1 MDEQSVKGKVG
12 VGQAAARGFV
22 ATALT
27 LSLVPSLAYAS
38 PDNEEEAPATNEK
51 TSSEA
56 GTTSNNNDNAVSLAS
71 AVSKAASSYD
81 LSKIK
86 DGTYAGTAE
95 IGEDGLTIDDEDSG
109 VDDGNEF
116 VGYTL
121 KVAVTVADHA
131 ITKVEV
137 LNEAPSES
145 ESFQSKAVNGV
156 PKKNLVGVPSQI
168 VTAQST
174 SDIDAVT
181 GATVSSKAIVVA
193 ADKALQ
199 AAYDDQNKQVEDEY
213 TYGYA
218 ALSWAEYWAAE
229 GVYNATDTSSSDEVD
244 RDAGNGVYE
253 HDRGGYD
260 VVTRA
265 TANHGLHRGSFQS
278 VDVIETAEGV
288 EISPSYYPD
297 KTSFVDADGKTWTIS
312 SGTVSDGANTYII
325 TGHKVTGTKY
335 VPVKV
340 KTSDLEDFK
349 AQYSFVANGETLQ
362 GGYSEGVLSA
372 YSGVVADVAAETN
385 GLKEVTKSGDSFTFG
400 KAATG
405 TGSGIKG
412 QALKSASDVTP
423 SVVRTTEA
431 DTEKTDKFHT
441 GSYGEFLRVD
451 LNGDYGDLGA
461 NMQSVTWTYYGSDAT
476 RTNALATY
484 GTKFA
489 ADNWMHK
496 SMGIQLGLTES
507 ARCQLPE
514 NTDGTGYWTLTVH
527 ALGYEDYSYN
537 FEATSDNIAKTA
549 EPVSEE
555 TKQKLQNLYDKAVA
569 LNKGSYS
576 EESWTKSAI
585 EDELAEAK
593 DLLAKE
599 DLTESAASEQIE
611 HLQAAID
618 ALVKVAPEA
627 GDYVL
632 MNIPYSDF
640 YASET
645 ANNNTKVDVFTSAT
659 KNKTKGSLAAGTY
672 HKEDGSEITGVT
684 FAVKVTDSAT
694 GIDWSQYTQAES
706 SDALATA
713 GSYSYVFLDE
723 ESEAPANYK
732 ELSLVNG
739 KVSFSETVGA
749 KATTIDGSSEAEFT
763 TDSSYGDYELDFAAS
778 TQVYAA
784 LKDATIYGAVVNT
797 TDGTGYGMRSLENIW
812 KTGKHGFELAW
823 CTGFTD
829 AVHGCPTS
837 SEHYKSIMGKTLSSV
852 TVYTS
857 AGTYEISLG
866 EKGIYVPVKTTDAQV
881 AANEVDI
888 DAADPVVKAAVS
900 LPADFD
906 ASYKIDGEDAAQLL
920 GSNSNSSVSFSAK
933 GLTPGKHELTV
944 SDKSGKY
951 ADIISEFV
959 VSTNKQ
965 VASFD
970 GSAAK
975 VVAAPGVLDV
985 DFANYLSNVASVEV
999 NGTSYSAQGRGA
1011 AKIIS
1016 ADGAINTAATSG
1028 MGDAAKK
1035 VFDKY
1040 GAYKIEVTS
1049 TGYRSN
1055 LTFTYNYEAD
1065 KTALKSAID
1074 SVSDLQEDA
1083 FSQTSWAKL
1092 QEAVTNGNEVL
1103 NTVEATDDAVAA
1115 AVKAINDAI
1124 DALEANPR
1132 IELSDLIDS
1141 AEQLDQADYTKA
1153 SWKTFDSA
1161 LAAAKVVA
1169 ADSSAT
1175 DAQVTEAKNALVK
1188 AQANLAKAATTDQKT
1203 DLKVEIG
1210 KADVLNASDYTAESW
1225 AAYQQALKAAIEV
1238 VNGEDLS
1245 ADEVSQALSQL
1256 QKARTALV
1264 AADDDSDNNGGTTNN
1279 VTNNV
1284 TNNTTTNNG
1293 SDSAK
1298 SSSAKTG
1305 DVSVAVAGGFGVI
1318 AAAAAAVAAWT
1329 RRRILRK

>member
-81 LSKIK
+81 LSKIA
-86 DGTYAGTAE
+86 DGTYTGTA
-95 IGEDGLTIDDEDSG
+95 IADSADPLNKGDEWDADSYE
-109 VDDGNEF
+109 VS
-116 VGYTL
+116 VS
-121 KVAVTVADHA
+121 VTVASGK
-131 ITKVEV
+131 ISKVEV
-137 LNEAPSES
+137 ANYDSLGNDDWDRMD
-145 ESFQSKAVNGV
+145 KAVNGYNQ
-156 PKKNLVGVPSQI
+156 KGTTYTGVVSQIQSNGSTSSIDAVSTATISSNAI
-168 VTAQST
+168 VTAV
-174 SDIDAVT
+174 DN
-181 GATVSSKAIVVA
+181 
-193 ADKALQ
+193 ALQ
-199 AAYDDQNKQVEDEY
+199 AAYDEQNKQVEDEY

-218 ALSWAEYWAAE
+218 SLTWAEYWAAE

-265 TANHGLHRGSFQS
+265 TSNHGLHRGSFQS

-297 KTSFVDADGKTWTIS
+297 KTSFVDAAGKTWTIS
-312 SGTVSDGANTYII
+312 SGTVSDGANTYTI

-340 KTSDLEDFK
+340 KTSDLEAFK
-349 AQYSFVANGETLQ
+349 AQYSFVANGEMLQ

-412 QALKSASDVTP
+412 QALKSASDVIP

-431 DTEKTDKFHT
+431 DTEKADKFHT

-461 NMQSVTWTYYGSDAT
+461 NMQSVTWTYYGSDSS
-476 RTNALATY
+476 RTKALATY

-496 SMGIQLGLTES
+496 SFGIQLGLTES
-507 ARCQLPE
+507 ARCQLPA

-537 FEATSDNIAKTA
+537 FEATSDNIAKAA

-555 TKQKLQNLYDKAVA
+555 TKQKLQDLYNKAAA

-618 ALVKVAPEA
+618 ALVKVAPEV

-632 MNIPYSDF
+632 MNIPYGDF

-645 ANNNTKVDVFTSAT
+645 ANNSTSVDVFTSAT

-672 HKEDGSEITGVT
+672 HTEDGSEITGVT
-684 FAVKVTDSAT
+684 FAVKVTDSAA
-694 GIDWSQYTQAES
+694 GIDWSQYTQVES

-713 GSYSYVFLDE
+713 GSYSYAYVD
-723 ESEAPANYK
+723 EAPANYK
-732 ELSLVNG
+732 EITSSDG
-739 KVSFSETVGA
+739 KVSFGKTVGA
-749 KATTIDGSSEAEFT
+749 EATVIDGSSEAEFT
-763 TDSSYGDYELDFAAS
+763 TESGYGDYELDFAAS
-778 TQVYAA
+778 SSVYAA

-812 KTGKHGFELAW
+812 KTGRHGFELAW

-829 AVHGCPTS
+829 TVHGCPTS
-837 SEHYKSIMGKTLSSV
+837 SEHYKSIMGKTLKDV
-852 TVYTS
+852 VVYTS
-857 AGTYEISLG
+857 AGTYQITLG
-866 EKGIYVPVKTTDAQV
+866 DNGIYVPVKTNDAQV
-881 AANEVDI
+881 SVDEVDV
-888 DAADPVVKAAVS
+888 DAADPVVKAVVS
-900 LPADFD
+900 LPADFN
-906 ASYKIDGEDAAQLL
+906 AYYKIDGEDATQIL
-920 GSNSNSSVSFSAK
+920 GSDGSVSFSAK
-933 GLTPGKHELTV
+933 DMTPGEHELTV
-944 SDKSGKY
+944 VDKNGTY
-951 ADIISEFV
+951 ADINIDFV
-959 VSTNKQ
+959 ASTSNQ

-970 GSAAK
+970 DAAAK
-975 VVAAPGVLDV
+975 VVAANDVPEV
-985 DFANYLSNVASVEV
+985 DFANYLSNIESVKV
-999 NGTSYSAQGRGA
+999 NDESYAAWGRGA

-1016 ADGAINTAATSG
+1016 TDGAINTEATSG

-1035 VFDKY
+1035 VFGSY

-1065 KTALKSAID
+1065 KDDLKSAID
-1074 SVSDLQEDA
+1074 SVSELKEDA
-1083 FSQTSWAKL
+1083 YSQASWASL
-1092 QEAVTNGNEVL
+1092 QEAVTNGKDVL
-1103 NTVEATDDAVAA
+1103 NTVEATDESVEA
-1115 AVKAINDAI
+1115 AVKAINDAKA
-1124 DALEANPR
+1124 ALEANPR
-1132 IELSDLIDS
+1132 IALNELIGN
-1141 AEQLDQADYTKA
+1141 AEQLVQADYTKA
-1153 SWKTFDSA
+1153 SWKVLDSA
-1161 LAAAKVVA
+1161 LQSAKAVA

-1175 DAQVTEAKNALVK
+1175 DTQVTDAKNALVK

-1210 KADVLNASDYTAESW
+1210 KADVLNESDYTAESW

-1238 VNGEDLS
+1238 VNGDDLS
-1245 ADEVSQALSQL
+1245 ADEVSQALNQL

-1264 AADDDSDNNGGTTNN
+1264 AADDDSDSNGGSTNN

-1284 TNNTTTNNG
+1284 TNNNTTTTNNG

-1298 SSSAKTG
+1298 GSSAKTG
-1305 DVSVAVAGGFGVI
+1305 DISVAVAGGFGAI
-1318 AAAAAAVAAWT
+1318 AAVAAAVAAWT
-1329 RRRILRK
+1329 RRRFLRK

>member
-56 GTTSNNNDNAVSLAS
+56 GTTSTNNDNAVSLAS

-81 LSKIK
+81 LSKIA
-86 DGTYAGTAE
+86 DGTYEGTAE
-95 IGEDGLTIDDEDSG
+95 IGEDGLTIDGEDSG
-109 VDDGNEF
+109 VDDGDEF
-116 VGYTL
+116 DGYTL
-121 KVAVTVADHA
+121 KVAVTVFDHA

-137 LNEAPSES
+137 LSEAPSES
-145 ESFQSKAVNGV
+145 ESYQSKAVNGV
-156 PKKNLVGVPSQI
+156 PRKSIAGVPDQI
-168 VTAQST
+168 ISGNGTGDV
-174 SDIDAVT
+174 DAVS
-181 GATVSSKAIVVA
+181 GATVTSKAIVA
-193 ADKALQ
+193 ATNSALQ

-218 ALSWAEYWAAE
+218 GLTWAEYWAAE
-229 GVYNATDTSSSDEVD
+229 GVYNADNVESSTEADSHDEYD
-244 RDAGNGVYE
+244 K
-253 HDRGGYD
+253 GGYD

-265 TANHGLHRGSFQS
+265 TANHGLHRGSYQCIATITCTDGTQFQVS
-278 VDVIETAEGV
+278 SWAD
-288 EISPSYYPD
+288 
-297 KTSFVDADGKTWTIS
+297 DGKTFTTTDGKTVEWNRGEMTCNGQAYTMDHYEV
-312 SGTVSDGANTYII
+312 SGI
-325 TGHKVTGTKY
+325 KY

-340 KTSDLEDFK
+340 KTSDLDDFK
-349 AQYSFVANGETLQ
+349 ARYQFVENGGTLT
-362 GGYSEGVLSA
+362 GGYSEKNLQA
-372 YSGVVADVAAETN
+372 YSLTASVDASTN
-385 GLKEVTKSGDSFTFG
+385 GLKEATKSGDSFTFA

-405 TGSGIKG
+405 TGSGIEG
-412 QALKSASDVTP
+412 AELQTADLSAMSPELKSG
-423 SVVRTTEA
+423 
-431 DTEKTDKFHT
+431 DKI
-441 GSYGEFLRVD
+441 GSYGEFIRLD
-451 LNGDYGDLGA
+451 FLENYGALGSK
-461 NMQSVTWTYYGSDAT
+461 MQSVTWDYYGDVDPASAG
-476 RTNALATY
+476 AAPKASF

-496 SMGIQLGLTES
+496 QIGIQLGLTDS
-507 ARCQLPE
+507 YRCQLPE
-514 NTDGTGYWTLTVH
+514 GTDGTGYWKVTIH
-527 ALGYEDYSYN
+527 ALGYADSSYT
-537 FEATSDNIAKTA
+537 FQAASENIKQEET
-549 EPVSEE
+549 PVSEE
-555 TKQKLQNLYDKAVA
+555 TKASLQKLVEKAKA
-569 LNKGSYS
+569 LNESSYTAESWAAMKAELEES
-576 EESWTKSAI
+576 EE
-585 EDELAEAK
+585 
-593 DLLAKE
+593 LLAKT

-640 YASET
+640 YANET
-645 ANNNTKVDVFTSAT
+645 TNNDTSVDVFTSAT

-672 HKEDGSEITGVT
+672 HTEDGSEITGVT
-684 FAVKVTDSAT
+684 FAVKVTDSAA
-694 GIDWSQYTQAES
+694 GIDWSKYTQVES

-713 GSYSYVFLDE
+713 GSYSYVVLDE
-723 ESEAPANYK
+723 EGEAPVNYK
-732 ELSLVNG
+732 ELSLVGGN
-739 KVSFSETVGA
+739 VSFSKTVGA
-749 KATTIDGSSEAEFT
+749 DAVTIDGSSEAEFT
-763 TDSSYGDYELDFAAS
+763 ADSTWGDYELDFSAS
-778 TQVYAA
+778 SNVYAA

-829 AVHGCPTS
+829 KVHGCITYP
-837 SEHYKSIMGKTLSSV
+837 EHYKSIMGKTLKDV
-852 TVYTS
+852 VVYTS
-857 AGTYEISLG
+857 AGTYQITLG
-866 EKGIYVPVKTTDAQV
+866 VNGIYVPVKTNDAQV
-881 AANEVDI
+881 TVDEVDM

-900 LPADFD
+900 LPADFN
-906 ASYKIDGEDAAQLL
+906 ASYKIDGEDATQIL
-920 GSNSNSSVSFSAK
+920 GSDGSVSFNAQ
-933 GLTPGKHELTV
+933 GMTPGEHTLTV
-944 SDKSGKY
+944 VDKNGTY
-951 ADIISEFV
+951 ADINIDFV
-959 VSTNKQ
+959 ASTSNQ

-970 GSAAK
+970 DAAAK
-975 VVAAPGVLDV
+975 VVAANDVPEV
-985 DFANYLSNVASVEV
+985 DFANYLSNIESVKV
-999 NGTSYSAQGRGA
+999 NDESYAAWGRGA

-1016 ADGAINTAATSG
+1016 TDGAINTEATSG

-1035 VFDKY
+1035 VFDSY

-1074 SVSDLQEDA
+1074 SVSELKEDDY
-1083 FSQTSWAKL
+1083 SQTSWAKL
-1092 QEAVTNGNEVL
+1092 QEAVTNGKDVL

-1115 AVKAINDAI
+1115 AVQAINDAI

-1132 IELSDLIDS
+1132 IELSDLIDN
-1141 AEQLDQADYTKA
+1141 AEQLTQADYTKA
-1153 SWKTFDSA
+1153 SWKAFDAVLQSA
-1161 LAAAKVVA
+1161 KAVA

-1188 AQANLAKAATTDQKT
+1188 AQASLVKAATFDQKT

-1210 KADVLNASDYTAESW
+1210 KADVLNESDYTAESW

-1238 VNGEDLS
+1238 VNSEDLS

-1264 AADDDSDNNGGTTNN
+1264 AAEDDSNNNGGTTNN

-1293 SDSAK
+1293 SDSSK
-1298 SSSAKTG
+1298 SGSAKTG
-1305 DVSVAVAGGFGVI
+1305 DSTAAVAGGFGAI
-1318 AAAAAAVAAWT
+1318 AAAAAAAAAWT

>member
-71 AVSKAASSYD
+71 AVSKAASTYD
-81 LSKIK
+81 LSKIA
-86 DGTYAGTAE
+86 DGTYEGTAFADPNDPPNN
-95 IGEDGLTIDDEDSG
+95 GEEEWDS
-109 VDDGNEF
+109 D
-116 VGYTL
+116 GYTVSV
-121 KVAVTVADHA
+121 KVSVADGK

-137 LNEAPSES
+137 GNYNALGDEDWDRME
-145 ESFQSKAVNGV
+145 KAVNGYNQ
-156 PKKNLVGVPSQI
+156 KGTIYTGVVSQI
-168 VTAQST
+168 QSNGST
-174 SDIDAVT
+174 SSIDAVST
-181 GATVSSKAIVVA
+181 ATISSNAIVA
-193 ADKALQ
+193 ATDNALQ

-218 ALSWAEYWAAE
+218 SLTWAEYWAAE

-265 TANHGLHRGSFQS
+265 TSNHGLHRGSFQS

-297 KTSFVDADGKTWTIS
+297 KSTFVDTDGKTWTIS
-312 SGTVSDGANTYII
+312 SGTVSDGENTYTI

-340 KTSDLEDFK
+340 KTSDLEAFK

-405 TGSGIKG
+405 TGSGIKD

-507 ARCQLPE
+507 ARCQLPA

-537 FEATSDNIAKTA
+537 FEATSDNIAKAA

-555 TKQKLQNLYDKAVA
+555 TKQKLQDLYDKAAA

-585 EDELAEAK
+585 ETELAETK

-618 ALVKVAPEA
+618 ALVKVAPEV

-645 ANNNTKVDVFTSAT
+645 SNNSTKVDVFTSAT

-672 HKEDGSEITGVT
+672 HTEDGSEITGVT

-694 GIDWSQYTQAES
+694 DIDWSKYAQVES

-713 GSYSYVFLDE
+713 GSYSYAYLD
-723 ESEAPANYK
+723 EAPANYK
-732 ELSLVNG
+732 ELSFVDG
-739 KVSFSETVGA
+739 KVTFGKTAGA
-749 KATTIDGSSEAEFT
+749 EATTIDGSSEAEFT
-763 TDSSYGDYELDFAAS
+763 TESSYGDYELDFSTS

-784 LKDATIYGAVVNT
+784 LEDATIYGAVVNT

-823 CTGFTD
+823 CTGFTE

-837 SEHYKSIMGKTLSSV
+837 SEHYESIMGKTLSSV
-852 TVYTS
+852 TVYSS

-866 EKGIYVPVKTTDAQV
+866 QEGIYVPEKVSSENLVANDV
-881 AANEVDI
+881 SAANPTLTVTADLPDGFIADYSIDGTEVD
-888 DAADPVVKAAVS
+888 
-900 LPADFD
+900 PA
-906 ASYKIDGEDAAQLL
+906 
-920 GSNSNSSVSFSAK
+920 NSSTLSFDVSKFAV
-933 GLTPGKHELTV
+933 GKHTLKAT
-944 SDKSGKY
+944 DLSGKY
-951 ADIISEFV
+951 AP
-959 VSTNKQ
+959 VSTSFVISTDAN
-965 VASFD
+965 VASYD
-970 GSAAK
+970 AAK
-975 VVAAPGVLDV
+975 GALVKAADATDDQLQ
-985 DFANYLSNVASVEV
+985 NYLSNIASVSV
-999 NGTSYSAQGRGA
+999 DGVSYSAQGRGSV
-1011 AKIIS
+1011 KVI
-1016 ADGAINTAATSG
+1016 DTTTGAINTGATSG
-1028 MGDAAKK
+1028 QGDAATK

-1040 GAYKIEVTS
+1040 GAYEIEVTA
-1049 TGYRSN
+1049 TGYANN

-1065 KTALKSAID
+1065 KTALKSAIE
-1074 SVSDLQEDA
+1074 SVEKLQEDA
-1083 FSQTSWAKL
+1083 YSQASWANL
-1092 QEAVTNGNEVL
+1092 QETVTNGKEVL
-1103 NTVEATDDAVAA
+1103 DTVEATDESVEA
-1115 AVKAINDAI
+1115 AVKAINDAKA
-1124 DALEANPR
+1124 ALEANPR
-1132 IELSDLIDS
+1132 IELSDLIDN
-1141 AEQLDQADYTKA
+1141 AEQLTQADYTKA

-1161 LAAAKVVA
+1161 LQSAKAVA

-1175 DAQVTEAKNALVK
+1175 DAQVTDAKNALVK

-1210 KADVLNASDYTAESW
+1210 KADVLNESDYTAESW

-1245 ADEVSQALSQL
+1245 ADEVSQALNQL

-1264 AADDDSDNNGGTTNN
+1264 AASDDSGSNGGTTNS

-1305 DVSVAVAGGFGVI
+1305 DISVAVAGGFGAI

-1329 RRRILRK
+1329 RRRFLRK

>member
-71 AVSKAASSYD
+71 AVSKAASTYD
-81 LSKIK
+81 LSKIA
-86 DGTYAGTAE
+86 DGTYTGTAV
-95 IGEDGLTIDDEDSG
+95 IGDDGATIDGEDSG
-109 VDDGNEF
+109 VDDGEWT
-116 VGYTL
+116 GYT
-121 KVAVTVADHA
+121 VTVDVTVASGK
-131 ITKVEV
+131 ITTVSV
-137 LNEAPSES
+137 SADNPRES
-145 ESFQSKAVNGV
+145 SLYVSDAKEGYEDKGV
-156 PKKNLVGVPSQI
+156 TYVGVPSQI
-168 VTAQST
+168 VSAQST
-174 SDIDAVT
+174 ADIDAVS
-181 GATVSSKAIVVA
+181 GATVTSKAIVA
-193 ADKALQ
+193 ATDNALQ
-199 AAYDDQNKQVEDEY
+199 AAYDDQNKQIEDEY

-218 ALSWAEYWAAE
+218 SLTWAEYWAAE

-265 TANHGLHRGSFQS
+265 TSNHGLHRGSFQS

-312 SGTVSDGANTYII
+312 SGTVSDGENTYTI

-340 KTSDLEDFK
+340 KTSDLEAFK
-349 AQYSFVANGETLQ
+349 AQYSFVSNGETLQ

-405 TGSGIKG
+405 TGSGIKD

-431 DTEKTDKFHT
+431 DTEKADKFHT

-507 ARCQLPE
+507 ARCQLPA

-537 FEATSDNIAKTA
+537 FEATSDNIAKAA

-555 TKQKLQNLYDKAVA
+555 TKQKLQDLYDKAAA

-576 EESWTKSAI
+576 EESWTKSSI
-585 EDELAEAK
+585 ETELAETK
-593 DLLAKE
+593 ELLDSE
-599 DLTESAASEQIE
+599 DLTESAASEQIT

-618 ALVKVAPEA
+618 ALVKVAPEV

-640 YASET
+640 YANET
-645 ANNNTKVDVFTSAT
+645 SNNSTKVDVFTSAT
-659 KNKTKGSLAAGTY
+659 KNKTKGDLAAGTY
-672 HKEDGSEITGVT
+672 HTEDGSEITGVT

-694 GIDWSQYTQAES
+694 DIDWSKYAQVES

-713 GSYSYVFLDE
+713 GSYSYAYLDE
-723 ESEAPANYK
+723 EPANYK
-732 ELSLVNG
+732 ELSLVDG
-739 KVSFSETVGA
+739 KVTFGKTAGA

-763 TDSSYGDYELDFAAS
+763 TESSYGDYELDFSTS

-784 LKDATIYGAVVNT
+784 LEDATIYGAVVNT

-823 CTGFTD
+823 CTGFTET
-829 AVHGCPTS
+829 VHGCPTS
-837 SEHYKSIMGKTLSSV
+837 SDHYKSIMGKTLSSV
-852 TVYTS
+852 TVYSS

-866 EKGIYVPVKTTDAQV
+866 GIYVPIKTTEASV
-881 AANEVDI
+881 AVDEDGVDI
-888 DAADPVVKAAVS
+888 DAADPVVNADVS

-906 ASYKIDGEDAAQLL
+906 ASYKIDGEDAMQLL
-920 GSNSNSSVSFSAK
+920 GSNSVSSVSFNAK

-944 SDKSGKY
+944 VDKNGKY
-951 ADIISEFV
+951 ADITTPFV
-959 VSTNKQ
+959 VFTSKQ

-975 VVAAPGVLDV
+975 IVAADGVLDV
-985 DFANYLSNVASVEV
+985 DFANYLGNITSVKVGE
-999 NGTSYSAQGRGA
+999 NSYSAQGRGSV
-1011 AKIIS
+1011 KVI
-1016 ADGAINTAATSG
+1016 DTTTGAINTGATSG
-1028 MGDAAKK
+1028 QGDAATK

-1040 GAYKIEVTS
+1040 GAYEIEVTA
-1049 TGYRSN
+1049 TGYANN

-1065 KTALKSAID
+1065 KTALKSAIE
-1074 SVSDLQEDA
+1074 SVEKLQEDA
-1083 FSQTSWAKL
+1083 YSQASWANL
-1092 QEAVTNGNEVL
+1092 QEAVTNGKEVL
-1103 NTVEATDDAVAA
+1103 NTVEATDEAVAS
-1115 AVKAINDAI
+1115 AVQAINDAKA
-1124 DALEANPR
+1124 ALEANPR
-1132 IELSDLIDS
+1132 IALSDLIDN
-1141 AEQLDQADYTKA
+1141 AEQLTQADYTKA

-1161 LAAAKVVA
+1161 LQSAKAVA

-1175 DAQVTEAKNALVK
+1175 DAQVTDAKNALVK

-1210 KADVLNASDYTAESW
+1210 KADVLNESDYTAESW

-1245 ADEVSQALSQL
+1245 ADEVSQALNQL

-1264 AADDDSDNNGGTTNN
+1264 AASDDSDNNGGTTNN

-1284 TNNTTTNNG
+1284 TNSTTTTNNG

-1298 SSSAKTG
+1298 SGSAKTG
-1305 DVSVAVAGGFGVI
+1305 DVTVAVAGGFGAI

-1329 RRRILRK
+1329 RRRFLRK